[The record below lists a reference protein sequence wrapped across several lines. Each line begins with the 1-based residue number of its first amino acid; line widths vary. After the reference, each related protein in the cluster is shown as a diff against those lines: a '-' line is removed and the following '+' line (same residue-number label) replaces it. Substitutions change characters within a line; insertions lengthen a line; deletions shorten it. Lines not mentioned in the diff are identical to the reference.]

1 MRWFQVLTA
10 SLLPFTAFAA
20 KKTGDK
26 FTDARTKSLE
36 IGRPLKLDDGGYGS
50 LTKGQRD
57 FSVAILLTALETRFG
72 CMLCR
77 EFQPEWDLLG
87 KSWIK
92 GDKDGKTRTL
102 FGTLDF
108 ADGKNTFQSVRLTN
122 MLQLE
127 DHELILHS
135 CNFRL
140 PQFSSSSLQPSA
152 PTQRSTRNRFA
163 MTSHLGRYYS
173 VPFLVHLL
181 THCSPQAAEQIHAWV
196 SRQLPVDVPKPKIS
210 RPINWVKIISVTT
223 AVLGGVTALAVASP
237 YILPLL
243 QNRNVWAAFSLIAVL
258 LFTSGHMFNH
268 IRKTPYVQGDGKG
281 GISYFA
287 GGFSN
292 QFGLESQIVAAIYG
306 VLAFA
311 TISLAL
317 KVPRIADSRTQQFAV
332 FLWSGVLLCMYS
344 FLLSVFR
351 MKNGGYQFWLPPF

>member
-10 SLLPFTAFAA
+10 SLLPFTALAA

-26 FTDARTKSLE
+26 YTDARAKSLD
-36 IGRPLKLDDGGYGS
+36 IGRPLKLDDGGYAS
-50 LTKGQRD
+50 LTKGPRD

-72 CMLCR
+72 CVLCR

-108 ADGKNTFQSVRLTN
+108 LDGKNTFQS
-122 MLQLE
+122 LQLQTAPVLLFFPPTVGPNAKI
-127 DHELILHS
+127 DA
-135 CNFRL
+135 
-140 PQFSSSSLQPSA
+140 QPV
-152 PTQRSTRNRFA
+152 RYDF
-163 MTSHLGRYYS
+163 TSG
-173 VPFLVHLL
+173 
-181 THCSPQAAEQIHAWV
+181 PQAAEQIHAWV
-196 SRQLPVDVPKPKIS
+196 SRQLPADVPKPKVS

-223 AVLGGVTALAVASP
+223 AVLGGVTVVAVASP

-243 QNRNVWAAFSLIAVL
+243 QNRNLWAAFSLITVL

-292 QFGLESQIVAAIYG
+292 QFGLESQIIAAIYG

-317 KVPRIADSRTQQFAV
+317 KVPRIADSRAQQFAV

-351 MKNGGYQFWLPPF
+351 QKNGGYQFWLPPF

>member
-10 SLLPFTAFAA
+10 SLLPFTALAA

-26 FTDARTKSLE
+26 FTDARAKSLE
-36 IGRPLKLDDGGYGS
+36 IGRPLKLDDGGYSS

-57 FSVAILLTALETRFG
+57 FSVAVLLTALDTRFG
-72 CMLCR
+72 CVLCR

-87 KSWIK
+87 KSWTK
-92 GDKDGKTRTL
+92 GDKNGQTRTL

-108 ADGKNTFQSVRLTN
+108 VDGKNTFQS
-122 MLQLE
+122 LQLQTAPVLLFFPPTVGPNAKV
-127 DHELILHS
+127 DAQPVRYDFTS
-135 CNFRL
+135 G
-140 PQFSSSSLQPSA
+140 PQS
-152 PTQRSTRNRFA
+152 
-163 MTSHLGRYYS
+163 
-173 VPFLVHLL
+173 
-181 THCSPQAAEQIHAWV
+181 AEQIHAWV
-196 SRQLPVDVPKPKIS
+196 SRMLPADVPKPSIS
-210 RPINWVKIISVTT
+210 RPINWLKIISVTT
-223 AVLGGVTALAVASP
+223 AVLGGITALAVASP

-243 QNRNVWAAFSLIAVL
+243 QNRNLWAAFSLITVL

-292 QFGLESQIVAAIYG
+292 QFGLESQIIAAIYG

-317 KVPRIADSRTQQFAV
+317 KVPRIADARAQQFAV

-351 MKNGGYQFWLPPF
+351 QKNGGYQFWLPPF